1 MPRSTQSKI
10 HSDFSTSS
18 GTWVNYRTGVTAFYD
33 SFPHSELND
42 HITREFNKKIRD
54 LGQPESLYIS
64 PFDSGLRYTGDGNF
78 DADASAYITLI
89 EGDGVSVSSAQKTA
103 IHTFFKTGKSD
114 GWYSHLKRA
123 YFPVWGAAA
132 PNARCLVSGTS
143 GTFNGSVGQSAGFI
157 EGNGGYFKPDAG
169 GGLDDLSL
177 TQTNCHMAIL
187 IKSHPGTNRPVAGN
201 ESGGARFSLRCR
213 NEETDIFWLLHQTTS
228 NAAII
233 SGKTAGIFVG
243 TGNTSVSTTLL
254 QKGRLSEQEDTST
267 QTAVSLPSGEPFLL
281 GRSVAGAA
289 SSVLPSDI
297 SAGFWSYGTSLHSKR
312 SEFAAAMKTLWE
324 TVTGLTL
331 PNG

>member
-123 YFPVWGAAA
+123 YFPV
-132 PNARCLVSGTS
+132 
-143 GTFNGSVGQSAGFI
+143 
-157 EGNGGYFKPDAG
+157 
-169 GGLDDLSL
+169 
-177 TQTNCHMAIL
+177 
-187 IKSHPGTNRPVAGN
+187 
-201 ESGGARFSLRCR
+201 
-213 NEETDIFWLLHQTTS
+213 
-228 NAAII
+228 
-233 SGKTAGIFVG
+233 
-243 TGNTSVSTTLL
+243 
-254 QKGRLSEQEDTST
+254 
-267 QTAVSLPSGEPFLL
+267 
-281 GRSVAGAA
+281 GRSC
-289 SSVLPSDI
+289 
-297 SAGFWSYGTSLHSKR
+297 T
-312 SEFAAAMKTLWE
+312 
-324 TVTGLTL
+324 
-331 PNG
+331 